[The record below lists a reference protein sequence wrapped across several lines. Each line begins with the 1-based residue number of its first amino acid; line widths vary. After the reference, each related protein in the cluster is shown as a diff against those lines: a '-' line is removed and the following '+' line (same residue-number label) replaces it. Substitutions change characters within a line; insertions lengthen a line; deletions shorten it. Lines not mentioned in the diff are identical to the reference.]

1 MTDNTVDEKEFFAK
15 DEYSHAE
22 PEIIDPNLVNLLK
35 VNRDEFMQ
43 LYAKLI
49 ANPYL
54 APHLVQDLRT
64 NLVNSIA
71 ALIEYGIPVDP
82 ERKIRSPDDVIK
94 EGLMELGGIMGA
106 KVFGGALKAKKAFQD
121 NINPAVEG
129 GEKKIFKDPDDGSYY
144 YIDPN
149 SGEEVDCDIDGNKLE
164 SD

>member
-1 MTDNTVDEKEFFAK
+1 MSEPIDKEKEFFAK
-15 DEYSHAE
+15 DDYSHAE
-22 PEIIDPNLVNLLK
+22 AEIIDPNLVNLLK

-49 ANPYL
+49 ANQYL

-94 EGLMELGGIMGA
+94 EGLVERGGLMGG
-106 KVFGGALKAKKAFQD
+106 KLFGAGLKAKKAFQD
-121 NINPAVEG
+121 NLGAASDE
-129 GEKKIFKDPDDGSYY
+129 GEKKVFKDPDDGSYY
-144 YIDPN
+144 YIN
-149 SGEEVDCDIDGNKLE
+149 QSGEEVDCDIDGNPLE